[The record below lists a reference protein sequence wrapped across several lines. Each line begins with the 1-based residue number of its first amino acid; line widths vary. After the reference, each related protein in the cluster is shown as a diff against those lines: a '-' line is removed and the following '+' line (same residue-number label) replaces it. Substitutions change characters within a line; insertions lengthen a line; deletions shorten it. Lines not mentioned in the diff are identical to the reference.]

1 MPKPELDFR
10 LNEDQ
15 KKLAEDNFRLVYWF
29 MEKQTMPDGID
40 WDDYQS
46 YLIRWYLRSIV
57 TYDETKSKISTY
69 VVQML
74 RWSRLHYITAYVRE
88 KKKGISS
95 IHGEEGDAVEFP
107 VWDDQDQGIVN
118 QENRACLEKL
128 FESIGPVR
136 EKIVRKYISG
146 VSPTIIGR
154 QVGISRQ
161 RVEQIIEKSVLLMRK
176 KAKDSG
182 IRNPMEVA

>member
-1 MPKPELDFR
+1 
-10 LNEDQ
+10 
-15 KKLAEDNFRLVYWF
+15 
-29 MEKQTMPDGID
+29 
-40 WDDYQS
+40 
-46 YLIRWYLRSIV
+46 V
-57 TYDETKSKISTY
+57 T
-69 VVQML
+69 
-74 RWSRLHYITAYVRE
+74 
-88 KKKGISS
+88 
-95 IHGEEGDAVEFP
+95 
-107 VWDDQDQGIVN
+107 
-118 QENRACLEKL
+118 QENRDCLEKL

-176 KAKDSG
+176 KAKNSG

>member
-1 MPKPELDFR
+1 MAKIEQEYR
-10 LNEDQ
+10 LTEEQ
-15 KKLAEDNFRLVYWF
+15 KELAESNFRLVYWF
-29 MEKQTMPDGID
+29 MERQSMPEGID

-107 VWDDQDQGIVN
+107 VWDDQDSEIVSS
-118 QENRACLEKL
+118 EYKKCIDGLLK
-128 FESIGPVR
+128 SIGPVR
-136 EKIVRKYISG
+136 ENIVRQFIAG
-146 VSPTIIGR
+146 VPPQKIGR
-154 QVGISRQ
+154 SLKISRQ
-161 RVEQIIEKSVLLMRK
+161 RVNQIVEKSILIMRK

-182 IRNPMEVA
+182 IKNPMEVT

>member
-1 MPKPELDFR
+1 MKKLKDLLKESQELDYR
-10 LNEDQ
+10 RMNVGEED
-15 KKLAEDNFRLVYWF
+15 
-29 MEKQTMPDGID
+29 EKG
-40 WDDYQS
+40 
-46 YLIRWYLRSIV
+46 IV
-57 TYDETKSKISTY
+57 T
-69 VVQML
+69 
-74 RWSRLHYITAYVRE
+74 
-88 KKKGISS
+88 
-95 IHGEEGDAVEFP
+95 
-107 VWDDQDQGIVN
+107 